1 MIKFLNYGAIALV
14 FLLAVLLF
22 NALRLTSK
30 QMTDI
35 TPASVIPFSDSI
47 VQHFADA
54 IKIKTVSNGDSSK
67 MDSVEFEKFIAFVER
82 TYPLVHSKLKHE
94 RVNTYGLLFEWKGRD
109 LSLLPT
115 MMIGHYDVVPMIKG
129 TEKLWQH
136 EPFSGAIDSGFIY
149 GRGTIDDKLTVIGIL
164 ESVEYLLKQNF
175 QPERTM
181 YLGFGFDEEVS
192 GNNGA
197 KKIAALLE
205 SRKIQLEYVLDEGGV
220 IKSEGLSGL
229 DKPIALIGVAEKG
242 YTTLQL
248 SVTSASGHSSMPPPQ
263 TSIGILAEA
272 IDKLEKKPFPAHFEG
287 GADLLQD
294 YLAPEMPFGLKIAMG
309 NRWLLKSVI
318 MSKLASTNAGNAMI
332 RTTTAPTVIS
342 AGVKDN
348 VLPINATAK
357 VNFRILPGET
367 SESVLAYVTKVV
379 DNKQVKIE
387 HVNGSVNDPTSI
399 SDTAS
404 FGFRNIH
411 RTVKRCFPNAIVSPY
426 LCLGGTDVR
435 NYKNVSKNQF
445 RFQPLRVSEEDL
457 GRIHGTNECI
467 STESFKDFVRFYI
480 ELMKG
485 S

>member
-1 MIKFLNYGAIALV
+1 MLG
-14 FLLAVLLF
+14 
-22 NALRLTSK
+22 
-30 QMTDI
+30 I
-35 TPASVIPFSDSI
+35 TPAATIPFSDSI
-47 VQHFADA
+47 VQHLADA
-54 IKIKTVSNGDSSK
+54 VKFKTVSNEDASK
-67 MDSVEFEKFIAFVER
+67 MDSVEFEKFIAFVEK
-82 TYPLVHSKLKHE
+82 TYPMLHDKLKHE
-94 RVNTYGLLFEWKGRD
+94 RVNTFGLLFEWKGKNET
-109 LSLLPT
+109 LLPT
-115 MMIGHYDVVPMIKG
+115 MMIGHYDVVPMIPG
-129 TEKLWQH
+129 TEKSWQH
-136 EPFSGAIDSGFIY
+136 EPFSGAIDSGFLY
-149 GRGTIDDKLTVIGIL
+149 GRGTMDDKITVIGVL

-220 IKSEGLSGL
+220 IKSEGVSGIE
-229 DKPIALIGVAEKG
+229 KPIALIGVAEKG

-248 SVTSASGHSSMPPPQ
+248 SVASEGGHSSMPPTQ
-263 TSIGILAEA
+263 TSIGVLAEA

-287 GADLLQD
+287 GADLLQE
-294 YLAPEMPFGLKIAMG
+294 YLAPEMSFGLKLAMS

-318 MSKLASTNAGNAMI
+318 LNILSGTKAGSAMV

-348 VLPINATAK
+348 VLPINAIAK
-357 VNFRILPGET
+357 VNFRILPGE
-367 SESVLAYVTKVV
+367 SIQSVFDYVTKVV
-379 DNKQVKIE
+379 DNKLVKIE
-387 HVNGSVNDPTSI
+387 VMRESANEPTAI

-411 RTVKRCFPNAIVSPY
+411 RTVKRCFPDVIVSPY

-435 NYKNVSKNQF
+435 NYRNISKNQF
-445 RFQPLRVSEEDL
+445 RFQPLRMNEADL
-457 GRIHGTNECI
+457 GRVHGTNERVK
-467 STESFKDFVRFYI
+467 TESFKDFVRFYV